1 MRPTRKFEFYTHL
14 GCFQVGLKLDVEY
27 GEYAIMLGLFTIEF
41 NPKQSWSGY

>member
-1 MRPTRKFEFYTHL
+1 MRPTRKFEFYMHL
-14 GCFQVGLKLDVEY
+14 GCFQVGFKLDVEY